1 MKAVTKF
8 SNRSHAYQGKF
19 SLSSDLNRPELKVD
33 AEIKP
38 SLDFAQAMLA
48 LREVVI
54 SNKISVKKDHG
65 IYQKWVKNEYFK
77 ELELSESFKSSETLI
92 KEKKKY
98 EKELNLLYREIKNNP
113 LSLSEIDFYKAR
125 QKFWDWLRTND
136 YESWVVLDPV
146 ISVQPDAIIFEA
158 FSRDEAS

>member
-54 SNKISVKKDHG
+54 SNKISVKKDHS

-92 KEKKKY
+92 KEKKKH
-98 EKELNLLYREIKNNP
+98 ERELDLLYREIENNP
-113 LSLSEIDFYKAR
+113 LSLSEKFAPDTSR
-125 QKFWDWLRTND
+125 QVAKNKPATT
-136 YESWVVLDPV
+136 
-146 ISVQPDAIIFEA
+146 
-158 FSRDEAS
+158 

>member
-54 SNKISVKKDHG
+54 SNKISVKKDHS

-77 ELELSESFKSSETLI
+77 ELELSGSFKSSETLI

-98 EKELNLLYREIKNNP
+98 KKELNLIYREIKNNP
-113 LSLSEIDFYKAR
+113 LSLSEMIFIKQDRNFGIGFYK
-125 QKFWDWLRTND
+125 
-136 YESWVVLDPV
+136 
-146 ISVQPDAIIFEA
+146 
-158 FSRDEAS
+158 